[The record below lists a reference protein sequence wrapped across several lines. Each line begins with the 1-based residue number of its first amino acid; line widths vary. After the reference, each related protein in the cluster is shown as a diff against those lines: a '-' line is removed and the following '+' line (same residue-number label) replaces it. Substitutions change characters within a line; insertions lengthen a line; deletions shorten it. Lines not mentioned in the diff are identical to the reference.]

1 MLLPRAC
8 TRQGPPIPWLLLFL
22 PPPGCVLTFFPKTK
36 TLTGRIYAGQGRQVV
51 LSPARNAAQESRR
64 DHRAVDSGRAERGSE
79 CCWLSQRGSNW
90 VQGSA
95 LLTPDGG
102 GDAVGDGVHRGS
114 VGSATEIAD
123 VNRRANADVNALE

>member
-1 MLLPRAC
+1 MPVKVVR
-8 TRQGPPIPWLLLFL
+8 F
-22 PPPGCVLTFFPKTK
+22 
-36 TLTGRIYAGQGRQVV
+36 V
-51 LSPARNAAQESRR
+51 LSPARNATQESRR

-90 VQGSA
+90 VLTLSA

-123 VNRRANADVNALE
+123 VNWRANADVNALE